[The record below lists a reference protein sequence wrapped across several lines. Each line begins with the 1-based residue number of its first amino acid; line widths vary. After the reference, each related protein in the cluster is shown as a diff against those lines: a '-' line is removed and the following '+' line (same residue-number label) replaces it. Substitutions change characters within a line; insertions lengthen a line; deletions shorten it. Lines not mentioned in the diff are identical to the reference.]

1 MIDKETETVEKD
13 QERGQANSWKLCCME
28 ALCSRLEK
36 QEMSQLERKTST
48 TDRHSAAT
56 KGA

>member
-1 MIDKETETVEKD
+1 LEVKTIAGNTV
-13 QERGQANSWKLCCME
+13 QWLC
-28 ALCSRLEK
+28 CSRLEK
-36 QEMSQLERKTST
+36 QEMSQLERKTSK